1 MGAVSF
7 AGLSL
12 DRPRIFGIIN
22 VTPDSFSDG
31 GDTFDIELAIR
42 RGQEM
47 IESGADVLDVGGEST
62 RPGAKPVTEEEEIS
76 RTEPVIRSLADM
88 GAVISID
95 TRRAKVMA
103 TAIDA
108 GAEIVNDVTA
118 LTGDPESIEVLSN
131 SGKSVVLMHM
141 QGDPSNM
148 QEKPYYDAPA
158 SEIFDFLQKRIMAC
172 QEAGIDQKRIA
183 VDPGIGFGKTLDHN
197 LDIMGKLDLYRDI
210 SSPVMLGASRKS
222 FIGMI
227 TPSQSPKDRLPGS
240 LASVIYAWTKGVQLF
255 RVHDVAETRQALE
268 VWQAIEKN

>member
-1 MGAVSF
+1 MVAVSF

-31 GDTFDIELAIR
+31 GDTFDVGIAIR

-47 IESGADVLDVGGEST
+47 IENGADVLDIGGEST

-76 RTEPVIRSLADM
+76 RTEPVVRALADM
-88 GAVISID
+88 GAIVSID

-108 GAEIVNDVTA
+108 GAAIVNDVTA
-118 LTGDPESIEVLSN
+118 LTGDPESIEVVST
-131 SGKSVVLMHM
+131 SRKSVVLMHM
-141 QGDPSNM
+141 QGDPSTM
-148 QEKPYYDAPA
+148 QENPYYDDPA
-158 SEIFDFLQKRIMAC
+158 MEIFDFLQKRILAC
-172 QEAGIDQKRIA
+172 QESGIDINQIA

-197 LDIMGKLDLYRDI
+197 LDILNKLDHYRDI
-210 SSPVMLGASRKS
+210 SNPVMLGASRKS
-222 FIGMI
+222 FIGKI
-227 TPSQSPKDRLPGS
+227 SPSKTPKDRIPGS
-240 LASVIYAWTKGVQLF
+240 IAAVLSAWANGVQLF
-255 RVHDVAETRQALE
+255 RVHDVAETRQALD